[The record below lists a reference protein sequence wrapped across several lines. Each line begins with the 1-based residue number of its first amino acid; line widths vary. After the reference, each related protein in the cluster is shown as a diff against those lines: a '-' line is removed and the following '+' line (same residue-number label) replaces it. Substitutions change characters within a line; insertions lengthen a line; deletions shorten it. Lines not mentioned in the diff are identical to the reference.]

1 MVGASPLISGLFHD
15 EPTIDA
21 LNKLDLD
28 VTSVGNHEFDEG
40 AKELGRLQN
49 GGCHPTDGCYD
60 AHKKFRGADF
70 PYLAANVTDEKSGKP
85 ILAPYWVWK
94 KNGIKVGFIGVTLEG
109 TPDIVSAEG
118 VKGLKFGDEVETIN
132 KYAKVLQ
139 RQGVQS
145 IVALVHEG
153 GAPASGSYNYDCD
166 SPGAGDGISGPI
178 VDIAKHVTPAVDALV
193 TGHTH
198 QAYVCTIDDPAGRP
212 RMVTSAS
219 SFGRL
224 YTDTTLTYDRR
235 TGDIARTAVTS
246 ANHVVTRDVA
256 KAPDMTDLI
265 TKWKTLAAPI
275 SSRPIGYIAGEI
287 GNSGTESPMGDLIAD
302 AQLAYAKSLDPEA
315 DLALMNPGGIRASLT
330 YASSGGEGDGVV
342 TYGEAYTVQ
351 PFSNTVNLVDLT
363 GAQVITALQQQ
374 VSGAN
379 EASPKIL
386 QVSNGLTYTLDLTK
400 SGAARVVVDSVRL
413 GGTAI
418 DPAATYRVAMNSF
431 LAGGGDGFAELGKGA
446 NVLVGGDD
454 LAAFEG
460 YLTANSSASAPHPV
474 RTAACAS
481 REFVS
486 AGLQLRRRR
495 ARQPYRRHRATA
507 LRRCQGHLAAHLLD
521 RTGHDRQ
528 AEARAG
534 QRPGARGTPEA
545 VEHVREFLR
554 GDAGSVVADRQHTV
568 RQHDLDRAALG
579 AELHRVVQDVH
590 HGTLQR
596 GRLRPYVPRLEV
608 RHDRQLR
615 AAQPRP
621 FQRGLDDVLPLHGL
635 RPARVLAL
643 LRPRQFLQI
652 ADERGQFGH
661 LRLHRGEQRL
671 AVLRRDRAARLL
683 TAGEEFDVGAQRR
696 ERRPQFMSGVRDQL
710 LLQFAGVGQGR
721 GHRVEGAGEPGDL
734 VLTVRVH
741 GDADGQILGTGDVLD
756 RLGQLVDGTQ
766 ARARHGQ
773 PDRPGAHHSHAGDE
787 EQQQGQVVEGVL
799 GALERHGDEESGVR
813 EQPGLA
819 ADATRADHQG
829 QGQHPYVG
837 AFRVRAVAKDP
848 LVAAGVLDHVLVG
861 VGDLDHA
868 GGVGGEAG
876 CPVGLDQL
884 DVEVVADPEVV
895 AVRPRA
901 LRTGGQCAQY
911 VGVPLRFGRRL
922 LQVVVHL
929 LVQLALHDEPAAHRY
944 RRHPE
949 RHGRRHQQ
957 GQPGTE
963 RKGPEPLDHSAP
975 PCRRT

>member
-1 MVGASPLISGLFHD
+1 MPPIHRHRRLHRTLGAAASLATVAALVAALPASAHGNPSGHGQPGRYQDIQLLSFNDLHGNLEPPAGSSGRVTEQEEDGTTKSIDAGGVEYLATHLRQAREGNRYSITAAAGDMVGASPLISGLFHD

-460 YLTANSSASAPHPV
+460 YLTANSSASVPYPV
-474 RTAACAS
+474 
-481 REFVS
+481 
-486 AGLQLRRRR
+486 
-495 ARQPYRRHRATA
+495 P
-507 LRRCQGHLAAHLLD
+507 
-521 RTGHDRQ
+521 
-528 AEARAG
+528 
-534 QRPGARGTPEA
+534 
-545 VEHVREFLR
+545 
-554 GDAGSVVADRQHTV
+554 
-568 RQHDLDRAALG
+568 
-579 AELHRVVQDVH
+579 
-590 HGTLQR
+590 
-596 GRLRPYVPRLEV
+596 
-608 RHDRQLR
+608 
-615 AAQPRP
+615 AAQRIT
-621 FQRGLDDVLPLHGL
+621 L
-635 RPARVLAL
+635 
-643 LRPRQFLQI
+643 
-652 ADERGQFGH
+652 
-661 LRLHRGEQRL
+661 
-671 AVLRRDRAARLL
+671 
-683 TAGEEFDVGAQRR
+683 
-696 ERRPQFMSGVRDQL
+696 VR
-710 LLQFAGVGQGR
+710 
-721 GHRVEGAGEPGDL
+721 
-734 VLTVRVH
+734 
-741 GDADGQILGTGDVLD
+741 
-756 RLGQLVDGTQ
+756 
-766 ARARHGQ
+766 
-773 PDRPGAHHSHAGDE
+773 
-787 EQQQGQVVEGVL
+787 
-799 GALERHGDEESGVR
+799 
-813 EQPGLA
+813 
-819 ADATRADHQG
+819 
-829 QGQHPYVG
+829 
-837 AFRVRAVAKDP
+837 
-848 LVAAGVLDHVLVG
+848 
-861 VGDLDHA
+861 
-868 GGVGGEAG
+868 
-876 CPVGLDQL
+876 
-884 DVEVVADPEVV
+884 
-895 AVRPRA
+895 
-901 LRTGGQCAQY
+901 
-911 VGVPLRFGRRL
+911 
-922 LQVVVHL
+922 
-929 LVQLALHDEPAAHRY
+929 
-944 RRHPE
+944 
-949 RHGRRHQQ
+949 
-957 GQPGTE
+957 
-963 RKGPEPLDHSAP
+963 
-975 PCRRT
+975 